1 MRVLGFLLPKN
12 ENTAQNMACC
22 PERHLLSC
30 PPFVSKERTLLSETC
45 SVPASPTVARLSP
58 RLTPSQSGV
67 NSGAT
72 HRTTNLFFLRVRKAV
87 IPKNANANQDTP
99 ALIDIY
105 SVAHSRL

>member
-1 MRVLGFLLPKN
+1 VVGDFAKN
-12 ENTAQNMACC
+12 ETRPAEMAFS
-22 PERHLLSC
+22 LLISLLGSYAD
-30 PPFVSKERTLLSETC
+30 PHKKLLSETC
-45 SVPASPTVARLSP
+45 SVPASTRTARLSP